1 MLDDK
6 TNAAVQTGASR
17 ATFCRRMPITVLLV
31 EDDDAVRE
39 VMRAMLESQGY
50 AVVDADTASEARDLF
65 DRDPAAIDVL
75 ITDVKMPRMS
85 GQTLAEHLIA
95 ANPNLPV
102 VFISG
107 HPDAIDASDLRGP
120 GRRVVAKPFESAE
133 LLGAVNEL
141 VAGQLPD
148 QTRPVS

>member
-1 MLDDK
+1 
-6 TNAAVQTGASR
+6 
-17 ATFCRRMPITVLLV
+17 MPTTVLLV
-31 EDDDAVRE
+31 EDDEAVRE

-50 AVVDADTASEARDLF
+50 AVIDADTASEARDLF

-85 GQTLAEHLIA
+85 GPMLAEHLTA

-120 GRRVVAKPFESAE
+120 RRRVVAKPFESAE

-141 VAGQLPD
+141 VTGQLPD
-148 QTRPVS
+148 QARQLP

>member
-1 MLDDK
+1 
-6 TNAAVQTGASR
+6 
-17 ATFCRRMPITVLLV
+17 MPIITVLLV

-50 AVVDADTASEARDLF
+50 AVIDADTASEARNLF
-65 DRDPAAIDVL
+65 ERDPAAIDVL

-85 GQTLAEHLIA
+85 GQMLAEHLTA
-95 ANPNLPV
+95 ANPKLPV

-120 GRRVVAKPFESAE
+120 RRRVVAKPFESAE

-141 VAGQLPD
+141 VTGELTD
-148 QTRPVS
+148 QARQVP